1 MGGAS
6 CTGVSGATAS
16 LCPLQLSDRDRYAVD
31 DAALTQWS
39 LSRRADPN
47 AQCLLDI
54 TPLFAAVQY
63 APMSVIELLFEHGG
77 SIAFGQL
84 LNYAAWRELDDRVDV
99 VTFLIAQGAPIN
111 NIMYQN
117 RLDCYRQREAFAL
130 GMALHD
136 RAAIGGIDVVKTLVD
151 AGAELRIK
159 DSRGETP
166 LQRAERNNHFDV
178 IQYLQPLVERSA
190 PPLRQFTD
198 EISIKLT
205 HQTEPEPL
213 DAAIQ
218 AGHLSRSLSAQSIV
232 QCLKNTPH

>member
-6 CTGVSGATAS
+6 CAGA
-16 LCPLQLSDRDRYAVD
+16 LPLTDRDRYAVD
-31 DAALTQWS
+31 DAALTQWF
-39 LSRRADPN
+39 LSRGADPN

-54 TPLFAAVQY
+54 TPLSAAVQY

-99 VTFLIAQGAPIN
+99 VIFLVAKGAPIN

-130 GMALHD
+130 GTALHD
-136 RAAIGGIDVVKTLVD
+136 AAAIGSIDVVKTLVD
-151 AGAELRIK
+151 AGAELRIQ

-166 LQRAERNNHFDV
+166 LHEGRG
-178 IQYLQPLVERSA
+178 
-190 PPLRQFTD
+190 TTT
-198 EISIKLT
+198 LT
-205 HQTEPEPL
+205 
-213 DAAIQ
+213 
-218 AGHLSRSLSAQSIV
+218 
-232 QCLKNTPH
+232 